1 MARVR
6 RPTWRQFLPY
16 LLLNVLVSALTV
28 LGVLVIWDR
37 VRSGPVPTPTPTL
50 DALSRVA
57 SAVPTATAT
66 VPPSPTPVT
75 YTVQP
80 GDTLGAIAAELGVS
94 LEDLMAA
101 NGLTDPD
108 TLAVGQ
114 VLVVPVVEGAA
125 QPTDTPVPPALQPTV
140 TPQPGAEA
148 PRVEIRG
155 VTGAG
160 NLEEEAV
167 LLINTGGVARM
178 AGWTLEDGEG
188 HVYVFPDFTLHSGA
202 VSVHTKAGEDTVI
215 DLYWGLDQAIWTPG
229 KVITLRDAEGNVQ
242 STFRIPEG

>member
-16 LLLNVLVSALTV
+16 LLLNVIVSALTV
-28 LGVLVIWDR
+28 LGVLVVWDR
-37 VRSGPVPTPTPTL
+37 VRSGPAPTPTPTL
-50 DALSRVA
+50 NALARVA

-94 LEDLMAA
+94 VEDLMAA
-101 NGLTDPD
+101 NGLTNPD

-125 QPTDTPVPPALQPTV
+125 PPTDTPRPPAAQATV
-140 TPQPGAEA
+140 TPEPGAEA

-229 KVITLRDAEGNVQ
+229 KVITLRDADGNVQ